1 MRFSTT
7 DREIAALAL
16 PALGALAADPLVS
29 LVDTAFVGHLG
40 AAPLAA
46 LGICTA
52 VFGFAFLAFNF
63 LAYGTTPLVA
73 GAIGRGDHEATGRL
87 VWHALALAVGAGLA
101 ATLALQVFAV
111 PILGVMGAR
120 GPLLEEALI
129 YLRIRALAAP
139 AVLIVMVGHGAFRG
153 YQDTRTPLWVTL
165 GLNAVNLIL
174 DPLLIFGLGWGLAGA
189 AWATVIAQAS
199 GAAVFV
205 ALLIRGTGA
214 AAPVRRQRLSWAV
227 LRPLVRIGGDLAL
240 RVALLVGTLTLA
252 TAVAA
257 RIGTRAVA
265 AHQVARELWLF
276 LALIVDALAV
286 AGQALVARYRG
297 SGEAARAKAV
307 SDRLL
312 VYGVGVGVAL
322 GLAFWLGGPLLI
334 GLFTDDPEVAAGV
347 AALFPFVA
355 AMQPLNALVF
365 VWDGVFMGAE
375 RFRFLALA
383 MAASALVGC
392 GVIALVLPLGW
403 GLEGVWWGVVA
414 FMAARL
420 ASLAWGYRRLWRS
433 AEPR

>member
-1 MRFSTT
+1 MRLSST

-29 LVDTAFVGHLG
+29 LVDTAFVGQTG
-40 AAPLAA
+40 AVPLAA
-46 LGICTA
+46 LGVCTA

-73 GAIGRGDHEATGRL
+73 GARARGEHEEAGRL
-87 VWHALALAVGAGLA
+87 VWHALALALGAGILA
-101 ATLALQVFAV
+101 MAALEIFAV
-111 PILGVMGAR
+111 PVLRLMGAS
-120 GPLLEEALI
+120 GAMLDEALV

-139 AVLIVMVGHGAFRG
+139 AVLVIMVGHGAFRG
-153 YQDTRTPLWVTL
+153 AQNTRTPLWVTL
-165 GLNAVNLIL
+165 GLNLVNLIL

-199 GAAVFV
+199 GAALFV
-205 ALLIRGTGA
+205 WLLLRGTAGSP
-214 AAPVRRQRLSWAV
+214 PVRRQRLDWAV

-240 RVALLVGTLTLA
+240 RVALLVGTLTFA
-252 TAVAA
+252 TAIAA
-257 RIGTRAVA
+257 RLGTRAVA

-276 LALIVDALAV
+276 LALVVDALAV

-297 SGEAARAKAV
+297 AGDTAKAREV

-312 VYGVGVGVAL
+312 AFGLATGCGL
-322 GLAFWLGGPLLI
+322 GIAFWLAGPWLI
-334 GLFTDDPEVAAGV
+334 GLFTNDPAVGAGV
-347 AALFPFVA
+347 AMLLPFVA

-383 MAASALVGC
+383 MGASALVGC
-392 GVIALVLPLGW
+392 AVIAAVLPLGL
-403 GLEGVWWGVVA
+403 GLAGIWWGITA

-420 ASLAWGYRRLWRS
+420 ATLALGYRRLWR
-433 AEPR
+433 AA

>member
-1 MRFSTT
+1 MRLSPT
-7 DREIAALAL
+7 DREIAALAV

-29 LVDTAFVGHLG
+29 LVDTAFVGQTG
-40 AAPLAA
+40 VVPLAA
-46 LGICTA
+46 LGVCTA

-73 GAIGRGDHEATGRL
+73 GAHARGEGDEVSRL
-87 VWHALALAVGAGLA
+87 VWHALALALGAGLLAMA
-101 ATLALQVFAV
+101 ALEVFAV
-111 PILGVMGAR
+111 PVLRVMGAS
-120 GPLLEEALI
+120 GALLDEALV

-139 AVLIVMVGHGAFRG
+139 AVLVIMVGHGAFRG
-153 YQDTRTPLWVTL
+153 AQDTRTPLWVTL
-165 GLNAVNLIL
+165 GLNLVNLVL

-199 GAAVFV
+199 GAGVFV
-205 ALLIRGTGA
+205 WLLLRGTRTA
-214 AAPVRRQRLSWAV
+214 PPVRRQRLQWAV
-227 LRPLVRIGGDLAL
+227 IRPLVQIGGDLAL
-240 RVALLVGTLTLA
+240 RVALLVGTLTFA

-257 RIGTRAVA
+257 RLGTRAVA

-276 LALIVDALAV
+276 LALVVDALAV

-297 SGEAARAKAV
+297 MDEMAKAREV

-312 VYGVGVGVAL
+312 AFGLVTGAAL
-322 GLAFWLGGPLLI
+322 GIAFWLGGPWLI
-334 GLFTDDPEVAAGV
+334 GLFTDDPEVASGV
-347 AALFPFVA
+347 AMLFPFVA

-383 MAASALVGC
+383 MCVSALVGC
-392 GVIALVLPLGW
+392 AVIALVLPLGL
-403 GLEGVWWGVVA
+403 GLAGVWWGITA

-420 ASLAWGYRRLWRS
+420 ATLAVGYRGLWR
-433 AEPR
+433 AAA